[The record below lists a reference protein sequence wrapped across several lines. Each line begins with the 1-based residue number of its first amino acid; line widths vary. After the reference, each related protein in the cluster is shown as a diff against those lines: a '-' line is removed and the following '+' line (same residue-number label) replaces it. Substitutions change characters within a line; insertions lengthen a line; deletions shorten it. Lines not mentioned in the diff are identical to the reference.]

1 MSGGEIYCATLKTR
15 GTSPNIH
22 RRYMV
27 LDEISLTDDSNNE
40 YAKIVAVSGQYAA
53 RGLSSSV
60 IDGPGRRELHKAVRR
75 LEDAAD
81 VVRWKCNGHQDA
93 EAIRRKAS
101 LRKQARSLRCQSGCE
116 VSGSTRWSV
125 GGEGFHVNLARPSD
139 P

>member
-1 MSGGEIYCATLKTR
+1 MRIDEGVNGDDALRHALNGQLAFSVGGRDLLCDTEDEGNITY
-15 GTSPNIH
+15 IH

-81 VVRWKCNGHQDA
+81 VVRWKCKGHQDA

-101 LRKQARSLRCQSGCE
+101 LRQQARSLRCQFG
-116 VSGSTRWSV
+116 
-125 GGEGFHVNLARPSD
+125 L
-139 P
+139 